1 MAARDCTYLE
11 WGLWFGMTVGSS
23 CLLPFLQQIV
33 SLQWLVAG
41 GVSSA
46 PAPSL
51 TKPNLPVDL
60 LRLSSDGCLLQS
72 IIFYSKFFVCF
83 TFRMIML
90 TTNLIAMRSKIKC
103 NVMPRPVFWLS
114 KNTEKLAMKRLSS
127 KPENVTF
134 RNKRGQVSIDCLDF
148 DKSIE
153 HSVYAIGVFVNKWG
167 RPTSSFLELRH
178 SALDIHR
185 LLGFIIIFI

>member
-1 MAARDCTYLE
+1 
-11 WGLWFGMTVGSS
+11 
-23 CLLPFLQQIV
+23 
-33 SLQWLVAG
+33 
-41 GVSSA
+41 
-46 PAPSL
+46 
-51 TKPNLPVDL
+51 
-60 LRLSSDGCLLQS
+60 
-72 IIFYSKFFVCF
+72 
-83 TFRMIML
+83 MIML

-167 RPTSSFLELRH
+167 RPTSSFFFWIEAFCFRYSSFIGIYYYFHLKLINCRLRQTDGQT
-178 SALDIHR
+178 ALIIDYDDDDDIWVQVKNPRFQEYHINWAVFKLTMMWV
-185 LLGFIIIFI
+185 LLILPRNA